1 MVRGGATSDNSNQ
14 NIEEEELIR
23 DVPDCTQ
30 QHVALAIVQN
40 ASAYDVECGLPRH
53 DSKRETEDAIQSKV
67 TSSTSATVKSTI
79 L

>member
-1 MVRGGATSDNSNQ
+1 MRGGGTSDNSNQ

-30 QHVALAIVQN
+30 QHVALVIVQN
-40 ASAYDVECGLPRH
+40 ASAYDVKRGLPRH
-53 DSKRETEDAIQSKV
+53 DSERETEDAIQSKV